1 MVTINL
7 SLVQSRP
14 SDEEFVL
21 DELKEDNVKSVARK
35 SRPGTS
41 SSSEAPELIHKGRD
55 SGQKKAAACSE
66 AQASSK
72 GAGAAVQ
79 SAAHSSSGTKVAM
92 DKRALNHARLCLVCR
107 QYFAQ
112 DQLLRLTAE
121 STSGSV
127 VLNQAQRGT
136 ARVCGRSAYVCCSLS
151 CVEAALKGTRLKQ
164 ALQGRKLKGAPQK
177 RSVAWPLES
186 QLIHTMRTK
195 CTESVESCQN
205 TLRKEGL

>member
-7 SLVQSRP
+7 LLVQSRP

-21 DELKEDNVKSVARK
+21 DELKEDNVKPVARK

-41 SSSEAPELIHKGRD
+41 SSEAPELSHKGCD
-55 SGQKKAAACSE
+55 SGQKKAAVYSE
-66 AQASSK
+66 VQAPRK

-79 SAAHSSSGTKVAM
+79 SAVHSSSGTKGGK
-92 DKRALNHARLCLVCR
+92 DKRAFKHARLCLVCR
-107 QYFAQ
+107 QYFSQ
-112 DQLLRLTAE
+112 EQLLRLTAQ
-121 STSGSV
+121 SASGSV
-127 VLNQAQRGT
+127 VLNQAQRGA
-136 ARVCGRSAYVCCSLS
+136 ARVCGRSAYVCCALS